1 MKLVFTSLRALALA
15 AAVSSVPASAQDITP
30 AQRAQI
36 ETIIRNYLVEHP
48 EVLLESMRA
57 LEARQQAAEEE
68 NAKKAVATLTRE
80 LFDDPGSPVAG
91 NPKGDVTIV
100 EFFDFRCPVCKKVH
114 PMMTDLVK
122 SDGNIRR
129 VYKQWPILGP
139 ESEYAARAA
148 LAARYQDKYLAFHHA
163 LIGADTKLTNDEVL
177 RIAGKVGLDRERL
190 VKDMARPEIEQD
202 IQKSFALADALKING
217 TPSYVIGGQVVKGA
231 RDAFSESSQ
240 PTPIRVTG
248 RPSISRTRSTTT
260 PP

>member
-1 MKLVFTSLRALALA
+1 MKLIFTSLRALALA

-100 EFFDFRCPVCKKVH
+100 EFFDFRCPVCKKIH
-114 PMMTDLVK
+114 PVLSDVVK
-122 SDGNIRR
+122 ADGNIR
-129 VYKQWPILGP
+129 VIYKQWPILGP
-139 ESEYAARAA
+139 ESEYAARVA
-148 LAARYQDKYLAFHHA
+148 LAARYQGRYLAFHEA
-163 LIGADTKLTNDEVL
+163 LIGAEAKLTTEEVM
-177 RIAGKVGLDRERL
+177 RIAATVGLDRQRL
-190 VKDMARPEIEQD
+190 LKDIDRPEIQQD
-202 IQKSFALADALKING
+202 LMKSFMLADALKING
-217 TPSYVIGGQVVKGA
+217 TPSYVIGDQLVKGG
-231 RDAFSESSQ
+231 RDADNFRAIIAQARKKS
-240 PTPIRVTG
+240 
-248 RPSISRTRSTTT
+248 
-260 PP
+260 